1 MLFSSTRGYP
11 KQKSYKGVYLIKE
24 EQYQVKAPNPF
35 PQDIYQQL
43 INRDQ
48 KELFIKGKR
57 ILETNKDYINWLG
70 NHPSATDIYAFK
82 FLSYDTLADTGKK
95 YSPLDEGLT
104 DATNISCNFNYI
116 ETTINLTK
124 KTFMEAMKKEHYRDH
139 ECWINTITDFYG
151 DTLMN
156 NKKRN
161 VLTRDKLLAILNKT
175 EKTVNLGISVK
186 DVTFFQQ
193 YRLS

>member
-1 MLFSSTRGYP
+1 M
-11 KQKSYKGVYLIKE
+11 
-24 EQYQVKAPNPF
+24 
-35 PQDIYQQL
+35 
-43 INRDQ
+43 
-48 KELFIKGKR
+48 
-57 ILETNKDYINWLG
+57 LETNKDYLQWLG

-139 ECWINTITDFYG
+139 ACWTNTITHFYG

-161 VLTRDKLLAILNKT
+161 VLTRDKL
-175 EKTVNLGISVK
+175 
-186 DVTFFQQ
+186 
-193 YRLS
+193 